1 MVYTMD
7 EQLAKIRSGDLKL
20 YALEKLMP
28 VDDAVALRRKYI
40 EEETS
45 ADLAPVGEYTIPI
58 DRVVTRNIENMI
70 GCVQIPVGV
79 AGPVIVNGEYA
90 RGEFWLPL
98 ATTEGALIASINRGC
113 GAIRKAGGAE
123 VRILR
128 DGMTR
133 APVFVATSVAHATK
147 VARWAEDNL
156 LLLKVAAEET
166 THHGE
171 LIGLTTYVV
180 GTNVFVRFEFDTK
193 DAMGMNMAT
202 IASEAAAKLIE
213 EGTGARMVSTSG
225 NMCCDKK
232 PSAINVIEGRG
243 KSVVAGVFLSDE
255 LVASQFKTDA
265 RTLAEVNTRKN
276 LVGSAR
282 AVSLGFNAHAA
293 NVIAAMF
300 LACGQDPAHV
310 VEGSNAITTVDSVP
324 GGVYVSVSLPSLQ
337 VGTVGGGTGIATQHA
352 CLSMLGVAGGGE
364 VPGDHAKAFAE
375 IVATA
380 VLAGELSLLGALG
393 AQHLAKAHQELGRG
407 GASGSGQ

>member
-1 MVYTMD
+1 MIESMD
-7 EQLAKIRSGDLKL
+7 EQFAKIRSGDLKL
-20 YALEKLMP
+20 YALEKSMP
-28 VDDAVALRRKYI
+28 VSDAVSLRRRYI
-40 EEETS
+40 EEETQTSLS
-45 ADLAPVGEYTIPI
+45 AVGEYTIAI
-58 DRVVTRNIENMI
+58 DRVVVRNIENMI
-70 GCVQIPVGV
+70 GCVQIPLGV
-79 AGPVIVNGEYA
+79 AGPVTVHGEYA
-90 RGEFWLPL
+90 DGSFWLPL
-98 ATTEGALIASINRGC
+98 ATTEGALVASINRGC
-113 GAIRKAGGAE
+113 SAITKAGGAE

-133 APVFVATSVAHATK
+133 APVFAADSVVHASM

-180 GTNVFVRFEFDTK
+180 GTSVFVRFEFDTK

-202 IASEAAAKLIE
+202 IASEAAARLIE
-213 EGTGARMVSTSG
+213 AETGARLVSTSG

-243 KSVVAGVFLSDE
+243 KSVAAGVFLSDD
-255 LVASQFKTDA
+255 LVASVFKTNA
-265 RTLAEVNTRKN
+265 KTLIEVNMRKN

-282 AVSLGFNAHAA
+282 AASFGFNAQAA

-310 VEGSNAITTVDSVP
+310 VEGSNAITTVDAAP

-337 VGTVGGGTGIATQHA
+337 VGTVGGGTTIATQQA
-352 CLSMLGVAGGGE
+352 CLSMLKVAGGGDT
-364 VPGDHAKAFAE
+364 PGDHAKAFAE
-375 IVATA
+375 IVAVA

-407 GASGSGQ
+407 GEK

>member
-1 MVYTMD
+1 MTISVFA
-7 EQLAKIRSGDLKL
+7 AK
-20 YALEKLMP
+20 
-28 VDDAVALRRKYI
+28 
-40 EEETS
+40 
-45 ADLAPVGEYTIPI
+45 
-58 DRVVTRNIENMI
+58 
-70 GCVQIPVGV
+70 
-79 AGPVIVNGEYA
+79 
-90 RGEFWLPL
+90 
-98 ATTEGALIASINRGC
+98 
-113 GAIRKAGGAE
+113 
-123 VRILR
+123 
-128 DGMTR
+128 
-133 APVFVATSVAHATK
+133 SVAHATE

-202 IASEAAAKLIE
+202 IASEAAAKVIE
-213 EGTGARMVSTSG
+213 AETGARMVSTSG

-232 PSAINVIEGRG
+232 PSAVNVIEGRG
-243 KSVVAGVFLSDE
+243 KSVVAGVFLSDD
-255 LVASQFKTDA
+255 LVAAQFKTDA

-310 VEGSNAITTVDSVP
+310 VEGSNAITTVDAVP

-337 VGTVGGGTGIATQHA
+337 VGTVGGGTGIATQQA

-364 VPGDHAKAFAE
+364 IPGDHAKAFGE

-407 GASGSGQ
+407 GVAGAGQ

>member
-1 MVYTMD
+1 MD

-20 YALEKLMP
+20 YALEKMMSA
-28 VDDAVALRRKYI
+28 DDAVSLRRKYI
-40 EEETS
+40 EEETH
-45 ADLAPVGEYTIPI
+45 ADLSAVGKYSIPI

-70 GCVQIPVGV
+70 GCVQVPVGV
-79 AGPVIVNGEYA
+79 AGPVEIHGEYA
-90 RGEFWLPL
+90 EGSFWLPL
-98 ATTEGALIASINRGC
+98 ATTEGALVASINRGC

-123 VRILR
+123 ARILR

-133 APVFVATSVAHATK
+133 APVFAVRSVTHAAE
-147 VARWAEDNL
+147 VARWAEDHL
-156 LLLKVAAEET
+156 LELKVAAEET
-166 THHGE
+166 TSHGE
-171 LIGLTTYVV
+171 LLGLTTYVV

-193 DAMGMNMAT
+193 DAMGMNMVT

-213 EGTGARMVSTSG
+213 AETGARMVSTSG

-255 LVASQFKTDA
+255 LVRSVFKTDA
-265 RTLAEVNTRKN
+265 RTLAEVNMRKN

-310 VEGSNAITTVDSVP
+310 VEGSNAITTVDVME

-337 VGTVGGGTGIATQHA
+337 VGTVGGGTGIGTQAA
-352 CLSMLGVAGGGE
+352 CLSMLGVAGGGAT
-364 VPGDHAKAFAE
+364 PGDHAKAFGE
-375 IVATA
+375 IVAVA

-393 AQHLAKAHQELGRG
+393 ARHLAKAHQELGRG
-407 GASGSGQ
+407 RK

>member
-1 MVYTMD
+1 MD
-7 EQLAKIRSGDLKL
+7 EQLAKIRSGELKL

-28 VDDAVALRRKYI
+28 TDEAITLRRKYI

-45 ADLAPVGEYTIPI
+45 SDLTPVGEYTIPI

-70 GCVQIPVGV
+70 GCVQIPIGI
-79 AGPVIVNGEYA
+79 AGPATINGEYA
-90 RGEFWLPL
+90 KGEFWLPL

-133 APVFVATSVAHATK
+133 APVFAATSVAHATE
-147 VARWAEDNL
+147 VARWTENNL
-156 LLLKVAAEET
+156 LLLKIAAEKT
-166 THHGE
+166 THYGE

-180 GTNVFVRFEFDTK
+180 GTSVFVRFEFDTK

-213 EGTGARMVSTSG
+213 TETGARMVSTSG

-243 KSVVAGVFLSDE
+243 KSIVAGVFLSDE
-255 LVASQFKTDA
+255 LIAAQFKTDA
-265 RTLAEVNTRKN
+265 QTLLEVNTRKN

-282 AVSLGFNAHAA
+282 AVSFGFNAHAA
-293 NVIAAMF
+293 NAIAAIF

-310 VEGSNAITTVDSVP
+310 VEGSNAITTVDMVP

-337 VGTVGGGTGIATQHA
+337 VGTIGGGTGIATQQA
-352 CLSMLGVAGGGE
+352 CLSILGVANGGE
-364 VPGDHAKAFAE
+364 NPGDHAKAFGE

-393 AQHLAKAHQELGRG
+393 TQHLAKAHRELGRG
-407 GASGSGQ
+407 WTADLRQ

>member
-1 MVYTMD
+1 MD

-20 YALEKLMP
+20 YSLEKLMP
-28 VDDAVALRRKYI
+28 VNEAVALRRKYI

-45 ADLAPVGEYTIPI
+45 TDLTAVGKYTIPI
-58 DRVVTRNIENMI
+58 ERVVVRNIENMI

-79 AGPVIVNGEYA
+79 AGPVIVNGDYSK
-90 RGEFWLPL
+90 GSFWLPL

-113 GAIRKAGGAE
+113 SAIREAGGAE

-133 APVFVATSVAHATK
+133 APLFVATSVAHATE
-147 VARWAEDNL
+147 VAHWAEDNL
-156 LLLKVAAEET
+156 LLLKIAAEET
-166 THHGE
+166 THYGE
-171 LIGLTTYVV
+171 LVGLTTYVV

-213 EGTGARMVSTSG
+213 AKTGARLVSTSG

-243 KSVVAGVFLSDE
+243 KTIVAGVFLPDD
-255 LVASQFKTDA
+255 LVASKFKTDA
-265 RTLAEVNTRKN
+265 KTLMEVNTRKN

-293 NVIAAMF
+293 NMIAAIF
-300 LACGQDPAHV
+300 LACGQDPAHI
-310 VEGSNAITTVDSVP
+310 VEGSNAITTVDVVP

-337 VGTVGGGTGIATQHA
+337 VGTVGGGTGIATQQA
-352 CLSMLGVAGGGE
+352 CLSMLGVAGGGMP
-364 VPGDHAKAFAE
+364 PGVHAKAFSE

-380 VLAGELSLLGALG
+380 VLAGELSLLGALA
-393 AQHLAKAHQELGRG
+393 AQHLVKAHLKLGRG
-407 GASGSGQ
+407 CA